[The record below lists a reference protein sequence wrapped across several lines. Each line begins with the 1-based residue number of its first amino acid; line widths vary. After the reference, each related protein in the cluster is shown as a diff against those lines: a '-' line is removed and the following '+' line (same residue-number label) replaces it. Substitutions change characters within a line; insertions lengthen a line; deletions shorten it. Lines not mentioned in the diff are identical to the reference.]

1 MTQTAQRDVISLL
14 IQDHREVD
22 ELLVRLEEL
31 ADESQGGAGA
41 PGAGGR
47 GEART
52 VAGQVIV
59 ELTGHWAAERR
70 YLYPLV
76 RKRVPGGV
84 AIAER
89 DTAEQAEVED
99 DLRALDLLDPA
110 QREFWGRVAVLTD
123 RVRAHVRD
131 EEIELF
137 PLVRDAVP
145 RKVLVELACRVGTG
159 QLRTTL
165 GVVDA

>member
-1 MTQTAQRDVISLL
+1 MPQVAATQVAARDVISLL

-31 ADESQGGAGA
+31 ADDE
-41 PGAGGR
+41 PGA
-47 GEART
+47 EART
-52 VAGQVIV
+52 VAGQVV
-59 ELTGHWAAERR
+59 VDLTGHWAAEQR

-76 RKRVPGGV
+76 RERVPRGV
-84 AIAER
+84 ALAER
-89 DTAEQAEVED
+89 DTAEQAESED

-110 QREFWGRVAVLTD
+110 EHEFWGRVAVLAD

-131 EEIELF
+131 EECELF
-137 PLVRDAVP
+137 PLVRDVVP

-159 QLRTTL
+159 QVATTL

>member
-31 ADESQGGAGA
+31 ADER
-41 PGAGGR
+41 PDP

-52 VAGQVIV
+52 VAGQVIT

-76 RKRVPGGV
+76 RERVPAGV
-84 AIAER
+84 AITER
-89 DTAEQAEVED
+89 DRAEQAEVED
-99 DLRALDLLDPA
+99 DLRELDRLDPA
-110 QREFWGRVAVLTD
+110 QHEFWGRVAVVTD

-131 EEIELF
+131 EETELF

-145 RKVLVELACRVGTG
+145 RKVLVELACRVGNG
-159 QLRTTL
+159 QLQTTL

>member
-1 MTQTAQRDVISLL
+1 MAQVAQRDVISLL

-31 ADESQGGAGA
+31 ADDEPVCTGA
-41 PGAGGR
+41 
-47 GEART
+47 EART
-52 VAGQVIV
+52 VAGQVV
-59 ELTGHWAAERR
+59 MELTGHWAAEQR

-76 RKRVPGGV
+76 RERVPRGV
-84 AIAER
+84 ALAER
-89 DTAEQAEVED
+89 DSVEQAETED

-110 QREFWGRVAVLTD
+110 EHEFWGRVAVLAD

-131 EEIELF
+131 EECELF

-145 RKVLVELACRVGTG
+145 RTVLVELACRVGTG
-159 QLRTTL
+159 QVATTL

>member
-1 MTQTAQRDVISLL
+1 MTVTAQRDVISLL

-31 ADESQGGAGA
+31 AEDGGGT
-41 PGAGGR
+41 GGR

-52 VAGQVIV
+52 VSGQVIV
-59 ELTGHWAAERR
+59 ELTGHWAAERH

-76 RKRVPGGV
+76 RDRVPGGV
-84 AIAER
+84 ALAER
-89 DTAEQAEVED
+89 DAAEQVEVED
-99 DLRALDLLDPA
+99 DLRALHRLDPG
-110 QREFWGRVAVLTD
+110 QDEFWGRVAIVAD

-131 EEIELF
+131 EESELF

-145 RKVLVELACRVGTG
+145 RKVLVELAGLVGTG
-159 QLRTTL
+159 VLQTT
-165 GVVDA
+165 

>member
-31 ADESQGGAGA
+31 ADEEPDAGE
-41 PGAGGR
+41 R
-47 GEART
+47 GEARA
-52 VAGQVIV
+52 VAGQVIT

-76 RKRVPGGV
+76 RERVPGGV

-99 DLRALDLLDPA
+99 DLRELHRLDPA
-110 QREFWGRVAVLTD
+110 QHEFWGRVAVLTD

-159 QLRTTL
+159 QLQTTL

>member
-1 MTQTAQRDVISLL
+1 MTQAAQRDVISLL

-31 ADESQGGAGA
+31 ADDDEPTGTGA
-41 PGAGGR
+41 
-47 GEART
+47 EART
-52 VAGQVIV
+52 VAGQVV
-59 ELTGHWAAERR
+59 AELAGHWAAEQR
-70 YLYPLV
+70 YLYPLI
-76 RKRVPGGV
+76 RERVPRGV
-84 AIAER
+84 ALLDR
-89 DTAEQAEVED
+89 DTAERAESED
-99 DLRALDLLDPA
+99 DLRALDVLDPA
-110 QREFWGRVAVLTD
+110 EHEFWGRVAVLAD

-131 EEIELF
+131 EECELF

-159 QLRTTL
+159 QAATTL

>member
-1 MTQTAQRDVISLL
+1 MTQTAQRDVLSLL
-14 IQDHREVD
+14 IQDHRELD

-31 ADESQGGAGA
+31 ADQADDAGE
-41 PGAGGR
+41 R

-76 RKRVPGGV
+76 RERVPGG
-84 AIAER
+84 ATLAAR

-99 DLRALDLLDPA
+99 DLRVLDRLDPA
-110 QREFWGRVAVLTD
+110 QDEFWGRVAVLTD

-145 RKVLVELACRVGTG
+145 RKVLVELAEQVSTG
-159 QLRTTL
+159 LLQTT
-165 GVVDA
+165 

>member
-1 MTQTAQRDVISLL
+1 MAHTAQRDVISLL

-31 ADESQGGAGA
+31 ADDAGGT
-41 PGAGGR
+41 GGR

-52 VAGQVIV
+52 VTGQVIV

-76 RKRVPGGV
+76 RDRVPGAA
-84 AIAER
+84 AITDR
-89 DTAEQAEVED
+89 DTAEQVEVED
-99 DLRALDLLDPA
+99 DLRVLHSLDPA
-110 QREFWGRVAVLTD
+110 QDEFWGRVAVVTD

-131 EEIELF
+131 EESELF
-137 PLVRDAVP
+137 PLLRDAVP
-145 RKVLVELACRVGTG
+145 RKVLVELAGLVGAG
-159 QLRTTL
+159 VLQTT
-165 GVVDA
+165 

>member
-14 IQDHREVD
+14 IQDHRELD

-31 ADESQGGAGA
+31 ADEADDGSGG
-41 PGAGGR
+41 GGR

-52 VAGQVIV
+52 VAGQVTV

-76 RKRVPGGV
+76 RERVPGGAV
-84 AIAER
+84 LADR
-89 DTAEQAEVED
+89 DSAEQAEVED
-99 DLRALDLLDPA
+99 DLRVLDRLDPA
-110 QREFWGRVAVLTD
+110 EEEFWGRVAVLTD

-137 PLVRDAVP
+137 PLVRDVVP
-145 RKVLVELACRVGTG
+145 RRLLVELATQVGTG
-159 QLRTTL
+159 QLQTT
-165 GVVDA
+165 